1 MSRDHQHEERAVWK
15 LDEGGYIVRR
25 AGVGYV
31 VTDPDGAEST
41 VDDLAALVAFAD
53 AVYEW
58 VWIGRRITPS
68 A

>member
-1 MSRDHQHEERAVWK
+1 MWK

-41 VDDLAALVAFAD
+41 VDDLAALVEIAD
-53 AVYEW
+53 AVYER
-58 VWIGRRITPS
+58 VWTERKITPS